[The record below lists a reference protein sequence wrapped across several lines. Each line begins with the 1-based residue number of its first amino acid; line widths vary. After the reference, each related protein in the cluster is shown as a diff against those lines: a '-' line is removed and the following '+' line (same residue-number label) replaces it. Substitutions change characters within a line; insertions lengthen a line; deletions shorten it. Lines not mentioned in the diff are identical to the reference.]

1 MRWRA
6 TGSERPVRSDCELD
20 SAGNCVEPLGVWR
33 KLMIRKEAG
42 VESEHSPNTPDEL
55 YDVNKVSYIR
65 TLHVVGDGMVR
76 RYLSVS

>member
-6 TGSERPVRSDCELD
+6 TGGERSVRSDCELD
-20 SAGNCVEPLGVWR
+20 SAGNYVEPPRVGR
-33 KLMIRKEAG
+33 RLMIRKEAG
-42 VESEHSPNTPDEL
+42 VESEQSPNTPDEL
-55 YDVNKVSYIR
+55 YDVKDVSYVR